1 MDITDIRIRKVNAD
15 GKLKAYVTVTF
26 DDSFVVHNVKI
37 IEGENGVFIA
47 MPSRKTKSGEYKD
60 VAHPINTSF
69 RTRLQDRI
77 LEAIPEANRGWS
89 WSWRY
94 SDFDTAR
101 RGLSMGATTA
111 TGACGSARPARGGPS
126 TPRCGDRR
134 TAAPGCY
141 PSPRHSQRGSS
152 STCRGSPPRPRVSTG
167 GCSSRS
173 RVSGQ
178 ASRRRSSTR
187 DSCRREAST

>member
-77 LEAIPEANRGWS
+77 LEEYEREEDAVE
-89 WSWRY
+89 
-94 SDFDTAR
+94 
-101 RGLSMGATTA
+101 
-111 TGACGSARPARGGPS
+111 SAA
-126 TPRCGDRR
+126 GDI
-134 TAAPGCY
+134 GKY
-141 PSPRHSQRGSS
+141 
-152 STCRGSPPRPRVSTG
+152 
-167 GCSSRS
+167 
-173 RVSGQ
+173 
-178 ASRRRSSTR
+178 
-187 DSCRREAST
+187 